1 LQHAF
6 QSPLKSYYLRNQTF
20 PKYEYLIY
28 LSVYT
33 FNKNTTKITRQV
45 KPLSNLTSVTRDSAR
60 GSFFLV
66 AGNILSAVIQA
77 IGVFLLARLLGPDL
91 YGAYTLTLV
100 VPMLFMQ
107 LVDLGVSQ
115 GLRARI
121 NLRHS
126 SPNPRTPSQNKRKP
140 KQHTNEQR

>member
-1 LQHAF
+1 
-6 QSPLKSYYLRNQTF
+6 
-20 PKYEYLIY
+20 
-28 LSVYT
+28 
-33 FNKNTTKITRQV
+33 
-45 KPLSNLTSVTRDSAR
+45 LSNLTSVTRDSAR

-115 GLRARI
+115 GLRA
-121 NLRHS
+121 H
-126 SPNPRTPSQNKRKP
+126 
-140 KQHTNEQR
+140 